1 MYMSDNDDENYI
13 INLIEK
19 PSHVEAQTL
28 SNEYLTLEN
37 DLEIITVLNN
47 IDLLVANPDN
57 IAIEIEETI
66 GLEKLKFIQVSIKC
80 I

>member
-1 MYMSDNDDENYI
+1 MSNNDDENYT
-13 INLIEK
+13 INLIET